1 MDIAIDPKILRS
13 RQLQAWGR
21 PALAV
26 VVLAVLL
33 LLLRQWLTPS
43 VSREE
48 IRTAVVERGAISTEV
63 AASGTVVPKTER
75 VVISPVTS
83 SIHEVYLPIGSRVKK
98 GDAILKLDSASIERE
113 LARLRDELRLKDLE
127 IEGLR
132 QQQQQVVRDLRN
144 RQALAAIDFESQNVT
159 LQRFDTLRQS
169 NIVSQ
174 FDYETA
180 VLTAKKTE
188 LQLQQLEQQVTDTL
202 ASDSNALEQ
211 REIEKQLLTQQLA
224 EQERVQHETTIHAS
238 GDGIIT
244 VLSSELGQNIVAGSE
259 LVRISDVSGYR
270 VDATL
275 SDFYLHQIAVG
286 MPVTVDLG
294 TGTLAG
300 RLTQI
305 LPAIDNGAIGVQ
317 IELDDP
323 ANAQLKPNLRVE
335 AGIVTEQRSA
345 GLRVGN
351 GIVFT
356 GPGLQSIFVVQ
367 DNAAVKREIEVG
379 LINSKHVEIRSG
391 LAAGEEIIISDISD
405 YRHLDQISLND

>member
-1 MDIAIDPKILRS
+1 VDIAIDPKILRS

-33 LLLRQWLTPS
+33 VLLRQWLTPS

-48 IRTAVVERGAISTEV
+48 IRTAVVEQGAISTEV

-83 SIHEVYLPIGSRVKK
+83 SIHEVYLPLGSRVTK
-98 GDAILKLDSASIERE
+98 GDAILKLDSAQIERE

-144 RQALAAIDFESQNVT
+144 RQALAAIDFENQNVT

-180 VLTAKKTE
+180 VLNAKKTE
-188 LQLQQLEQQVTDTL
+188 LQLQQLEQQVGDTL
-202 ASDSNALEQ
+202 ASDSNALAQ

-224 EQERVQHETTIHAS
+224 EQQRVLHETTIHAS

-244 VLSSELGQNIVAGSE
+244 VLSSELGQNIVVGSE

-286 MPVTVDLG
+286 MPVNVDLG
-294 TGTLAG
+294 TGTLTG
-300 RLTQI
+300 RLAQI
-305 LPAIDNGAIGVQ
+305 LPAIDNGTIGVQ

-323 ANAQLKPNLRVE
+323 ANTQLKPNLRVE
-335 AGIVTEQRSA
+335 AGIVTEQRSS
-345 GLRVGN
+345 GLRVTN
-351 GIVFT
+351 GVVFN
-356 GPGLQSIFVVQ
+356 GPGRQALFVVQ
-367 DNAAVKREIEVG
+367 DGEAVKRDVEVG

-391 LAAGEEIIISDISD
+391 LTAGEEIVISDMSD
-405 YRHLDQISLND
+405 YQHLAQISLND